1 MAMGLPTL
9 SKNGW
14 IDNRSSILEKLYK
27 YWLVSL
33 VEDSNIFSS
42 EIESLKYVMSKSQ
55 DIETSVDQISESLT
69 KLLDPYFDDVNIV
82 SRLEEEGN
90 RVYILININAKYQE
104 EEYNLER
111 VIMGNSER
119 QIDFTG
125 TMAFLMNKELERR
138 Q

>member
-9 SKNGW
+9 SKDGW
-14 IDNRSSILEKLYK
+14 IENRSNILEKLYK

-33 VEDSNIFSS
+33 VEDSNVFSS
-42 EIESLKYVMSKSQ
+42 EIESLKFVMSKSQ
-55 DIETSVDQISESLT
+55 DIETSVDQISSSLT
-69 KLLDPYFDDVNIV
+69 KLLEPYFDDVNIV

-111 VIMGNSER
+111 VILGNSEK

>member
-1 MAMGLPTL
+1 
-9 SKNGW
+9 
-14 IDNRSSILEKLYK
+14 
-27 YWLVSL
+27 
-33 VEDSNIFSS
+33 
-42 EIESLKYVMSKSQ
+42 MSKSQ

-69 KLLDPYFDDVNIV
+69 KLLEPYFDDVNIV

-90 RVYILININAKYQE
+90 RVYILININTKYQE

-111 VIMGNSER
+111 VILGNSEK

-125 TMAFLMNKELERR
+125 TMAFLLNKELERR

>member
-33 VEDSNIFSS
+33 VEDSNVFSS
-42 EIESLKYVMSKSQ
+42 DIESLKFVMSKSQ

-90 RVYILININAKYQE
+90 KVHILVNINARYGE

-111 VIMGNSER
+111 VILGNSEK

>member
-9 SKNGW
+9 SKDGW
-14 IDNRSSILEKLYK
+14 IENRSNILEKLYK

-33 VEDSNIFSS
+33 VEDSNVFSS

-55 DIETSVDQISESLT
+55 DIETSVDQISSSLT
-69 KLLDPYFDDVNIV
+69 KLLEPYFDDVNIV

-111 VIMGNSER
+111 VILGNSEK

>member
-111 VIMGNSER
+111 VILGNSEK

-125 TMAFLMNKELERR
+125 TMAFLLNKELERR

>member
-119 QIDFTG
+119 QIDFTA